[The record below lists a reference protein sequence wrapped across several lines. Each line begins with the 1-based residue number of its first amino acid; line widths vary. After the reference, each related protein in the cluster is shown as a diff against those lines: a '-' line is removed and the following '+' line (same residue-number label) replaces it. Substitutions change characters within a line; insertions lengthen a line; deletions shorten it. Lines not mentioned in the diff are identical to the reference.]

1 MAKTSKMLRYI
12 FISTL
17 FFLCASAQSQLVQ
30 EVVNTPRGFT
40 LGVNL
45 SGPIK
50 RLFDNDRTGISFL
63 TRINIKENIFLIGE
77 AGFENVNF
85 EKTAYHYD
93 SNGTF
98 VRLGAEI
105 DMLPEKEEGSFDNLL
120 IGLQY
125 GLALQEHVAS
135 HFFVENGYWEDFTG
149 RMDANTI
156 NTHWVELSAGPRAE
170 LFKNFYLSWNI
181 HIRVSVANSNTSL
194 LEPYI
199 VPGFGSG
206 NKRLNA
212 GFSYVLEY
220 MITWNR

>member
-1 MAKTSKMLRYI
+1 MLRYI

-17 FFLCASAQSQLVQ
+17 LLVSISVRPQLVQ
-30 EVVNTPRGFT
+30 ERMETSRGFT

-45 SGPIK
+45 AGPINK
-50 RLFDNDRTGISFL
+50 LFDTDRTGFSFL
-63 TRINIKENIFLIGE
+63 TRINLKENLFFIGE

-98 VRLGAEI
+98 IRLGAEL
-105 DMLPEKEEGSFDNLL
+105 DVLPERKEGSNDNLL

-125 GLALQEHVAS
+125 GFALQEQVAS
-135 HFFVENGYWEDFTG
+135 YYFVENGYWDDYSG
-149 RMDANTI
+149 RMGANTI

-170 LFKNFYLSWNI
+170 LFKNFYLSWNL
-181 HIRVSVANSNTSL
+181 HIRVKVANNNTSL

-206 NKRLNA
+206 DNRLNA

-220 MITWNR
+220 MIPWNR

>member
-1 MAKTSKMLRYI
+1 MAKILKMLRYI

-17 FFLCASAQSQLVQ
+17 LLLSLSARSQLIQ
-30 EVVNTPRGFT
+30 EAKETAQGFT

-45 SGPIK
+45 AGPVNK
-50 RLFDNDRTGISFL
+50 LFDKDRTGFSFL
-63 TRINIKENIFLIGE
+63 TRINIQEDLFFIGE
-77 AGFENVNF
+77 AGYENVNF

-98 VRLGAEI
+98 IRIGAEM
-105 DMLPEKEEGSFDNLL
+105 DVLPAKEEGSNDNLL

-125 GLALQEHVAS
+125 GFALQEQVAT
-135 HFFVENGYWEDFTG
+135 HFFVENGYWDDYSG
-149 RMDANTI
+149 RMGANTI
-156 NTHWVELSAGPRAE
+156 NTHWIELSGGPRAE
-170 LFKNFYLSWNI
+170 LFNNFYISWNL
-181 HIRVSVANSNTSL
+181 HIRVSVANSNTSM

-206 NKRLNA
+206 DKRLNA

-220 MITWNR
+220 MIPWNR